1 MPTMINRTLL
11 ALCLFLVAS
20 LFATAANATV
30 TPNTEEPKQPTYKY
44 KTTGSGFSFFP
55 FLSIER
61 IKVDTTN
68 VKERPG
74 TVAREEKIIS
84 SPAAF

>member
-1 MPTMINRTLL
+1 MLNRTLL
-11 ALCLFLVAS
+11 VVTLLLVAT
-20 LFATAANATV
+20 LATTAANATV
-30 TPNTEEPKQPTYKY
+30 SPNTEEPKQPTYKY
-44 KTTGSGFSFFP
+44 KTSGSGFSFFP

-74 TVAREEKIIS
+74 TVAREEKITS